1 MQGERVV
8 VRLPAGLASAEEER
22 LIAHL
27 LRRVTGG
34 QRADELGGDAALER
48 RAHLLAD
55 RYLDGV
61 RPTSVRW
68 SGRMARR
75 FGSCTT
81 ADRSIRISRDVAGM
95 PRYVRDYVL
104 VHELA
109 HLLVADHSVAFHA
122 LLSRYPDSERAR
134 GYLEGYSAGR
144 LAAATPPD
152 DDDARPSIEPASQC

>member
-1 MQGERVV
+1 MV
-8 VRLPAGLASAEEER
+8 VRLPAGLASDDEER
-22 LIAHL
+22 LISHL

-34 QRADELGGDAALER
+34 QRAQELGGDAALER
-48 RAHLLAD
+48 RAHQLAD

-75 FGSCTT
+75 FGSCST
-81 ADRSIRISRDVAGM
+81 ADGSIRISQDVAGM

-109 HLLVADHSVAFHA
+109 HLLVADHSAAFRA
-122 LLSRYPDSERAR
+122 LLSRYPDAERAR

-144 LAAATPPD
+144 LAAATPP
-152 DDDARPSIEPASQC
+152 EE